1 MNTDTIQEQAGSAV
15 DTLTQ
20 SYSGQWE
27 ASAGFEESSAFVQLL
42 ASNDLIFVVLSVS
55 LVIWFVLLFFMVRTD
70 RKVTQLEK
78 AMNSEE
84 KNR

>member
-1 MNTDTIQEQAGSAV
+1 MESMQEQTGSAV

-20 SYSGQWE
+20 SYSDIWE

-78 AMNSEE
+78 AINSE
-84 KNR
+84 KNDS